1 MAAASSEAELVAE
14 LLEYVL
20 PVERFVVSLP
30 RSLGTS
36 WNDDDAEDDAWKIV
50 NDDALGNSD
59 ADYESGSKRPLN
71 PDPKHFCKFDVLI

>member
-1 MAAASSEAELVAE
+1 MMRLNRPRSAVAGAMGMALNLYVAAASSAAELVAE

-36 WNDDDAEDDAWKIV
+36 
-50 NDDALGNSD
+50 
-59 ADYESGSKRPLN
+59 
-71 PDPKHFCKFDVLI
+71 

>member
-14 LLEYVL
+14 LLEYML

-36 WNDDDAEDDAWKIV
+36 WNDDDAEDDAT
-50 NDDALGNSD
+50 DDAD
-59 ADYESGSKRPLN
+59 D
-71 PDPKHFCKFDVLI
+71 DVIK

>member
-1 MAAASSEAELVAE
+1 MDTSRLDLWFVNQLCAKSRRPRKLMAAASSEAELVAE

-36 WNDDDAEDDAWKIV
+36 
-50 NDDALGNSD
+50 
-59 ADYESGSKRPLN
+59 
-71 PDPKHFCKFDVLI
+71 